1 MKATNNKKR
10 ISLLLAAAMLISIFA
25 GIFATTSKPTFTDV
39 QTSHWAY
46 DAIEDMADRGVVAG
60 VGDGK
65 FGPNAFVTTAQFS
78 VMLARLFYNDEMS
91 EMPANE
97 AWFRNAITLLASKGV
112 LDNTTAALKDYDA
125 NSVSVPMTRYDMAQ
139 TMYGLLKAE
148 GVTMPSADELLA
160 TTQQIADFNT
170 IPAQYTDAVKNM
182 YYLGCLAG
190 VDAAGNFKG
199 EDTMNRAQACVV
211 LARLDKTVADRGTG
225 EVPVKPSDPAEQEP
239 PTETTDPG
247 TTSTELGQKL
257 PSGATAAAGV
267 ASGIGKKDDYP
278 TYGNSDVVSNNGYY
292 TGATD
297 VDIGTATL
305 QYGFLELV
313 NEARAAEGHTP
324 LSWVPSDA
332 AEEHTLQRCYE
343 LVSNFSHDR
352 PKGKFANEVCNKGA
366 FSVQRAFTSLMN
378 SPAHKRSLMK
388 DNYSYMSAAK
398 AVGGGSSYWIICL
411 WNGDF
416 ELVERWASNN
426 YDYSAY
432 NN

>member
-39 QTSHWAY
+39 PTSHWAY

-60 VGDGK
+60 VGDSK

-112 LDNTTAALKDYDA
+112 LDNTTAAIKDYDA

-211 LARLDKTVADRGTG
+211 LARLDKTIADREAG
-225 EVPVKPSDPAEQEP
+225 EVPVKPSDPDEQEP

-313 NEARAAEGHTP
+313 NEARAAEGHAP
-324 LSWVPSDA
+324 LSWVSSDA

-352 PKGKFANEVCNKGA
+352 PQGKFANEVIAEGYYSVYSA
-366 FSVQRAFTSLMN
+366 FNGWMGSAG
-378 SPAHKRSLMK
+378 HKRALMK

-398 AVGGGSSYWIICL
+398 AVGGGHSYWIICL

>member
-1 MKATNNKKR
+1 MKNR
-10 ISLLLAAAMLISIFA
+10 ILSVALALCLCLGLAVPAWAA
-25 GIFATTSKPTFTDV
+25 GPTFTDV
-39 QTSHWAY
+39 PESHWAY

-60 VGDGK
+60 VVDGK

-91 EMPANE
+91 KMPADE
-97 AWFRNAITLLASKGV
+97 AWFRNAITLLAGKGV
-112 LDNTTAALKDYDA
+112 LDNTSAALKNYDA
-125 NSVSVPMTRYDMAQ
+125 NSVSAPMNRYDMAQ

-160 TTQQIADFNT
+160 TTQRIADFNT

-182 YYLGCLAG
+182 YDLGCLAG

-199 EDTMNRAQACVV
+199 ENTMNRAQACVV
-211 LARLDKTVADRGTG
+211 LARLDKTIADRGTG
-225 EVPVKPSDPAEQEP
+225 EETVKPSVPTEQEP
-239 PTETTDPG
+239 PVETTDSEA
-247 TTSTELGQKL
+247 TNTELGQKL

-313 NEARAAEGHTP
+313 NKARAAEGHAP

-343 LVSNFSHDR
+343 LVSDFSHNR

-398 AVGGGSSYWIICL
+398 AIGGGSSYWIICL

-416 ELVERWASNN
+416 ELVERWSSNN

-432 NN
+432 ND

>member
-1 MKATNNKKR
+1 MKTMNNKKR

-25 GIFATTSKPTFTDV
+25 GIFATTSKPTFSDV
-39 QTSHWAY
+39 PANHWAY
-46 DAIEDMADRGVVAG
+46 EAIEDMADRGVVAG

-91 EMPANE
+91 EMPADE
-97 AWFRNAITLLASKGV
+97 AWFRNAITLLASKGI
-112 LDNTTAALKDYDA
+112 LEDTTAALKNYDA
-125 NSVSVPMTRYDMAQ
+125 NSVSVPMSRYDMAQ

-148 GVTMPSADELLA
+148 GVTMPGADELLA
-160 TTQQIADFNT
+160 TTQRIADFNT

-182 YYLGCLAG
+182 YHLGCLAG

-199 EDTMNRAQACVV
+199 ENTMNRAQACVV
-211 LARLDKTVADRGTG
+211 LARLDKTIADRGTG
-225 EVPVKPSDPAEQEP
+225 EETVKPSVPTEQEHP
-239 PTETTDPG
+239 VETTDPE
-247 TTSTELGQKL
+247 TSNTELGQKL

-297 VDIGTATL
+297 VDIGMARL
-305 QYGFLELV
+305 QYRALEYV
-313 NEARAAEGHTP
+313 NEVRVAEGHEP

-332 AEEHTLQRCYE
+332 AEEHTLQRCNE
-343 LVSNFSHDR
+343 LVSDFSHER
-352 PKGKFANEVCNKGA
+352 LKGKFAGEVIAKGQISIYSA
-366 FSVQRAFTSLMN
+366 VNDWMN
-378 SPAHKRSLMK
+378 SPGHKETLMK
-388 DNYSYMSAAK
+388 DSSKYMSAAH
-398 AVGGGSSYWIICL
+398 AGDCWIICL

-416 ELVERWASNN
+416 ELVERWSSNN

>member
-1 MKATNNKKR
+1 MKTTSNKKR

-25 GIFATTSKPTFTDV
+25 GIFATTSKPTFPDV
-39 QTSHWAY
+39 PTSHWAY

-297 VDIGTATL
+297 VDIGTARL
-305 QYGFLELV
+305 QYRALEYV
-313 NEARAAEGHTP
+313 NEVRVAEGHTP

-332 AEEHTLQRCYE
+332 AEEYTLQRCYE
-343 LVSNFSHDR
+343 LVSDYSHNR
-352 PKGKFANEVCNKGA
+352 PKGSFSGEVIAKGQISIYSA
-366 FSVQRAFTSLMN
+366 VNDWMN
-378 SPAHKRSLMK
+378 SPGHKRTLMS
-388 DNYSYMSAAK
+388 DTQSYMSAAK
-398 AVGGGSSYWIICL
+398 AGSCWIICT
-411 WNGDF
+411 WSDNGIDV
-416 ELVERWASNN
+416 VERWSVEN
-426 YDYSAY
+426 YDRSSVIES
-432 NN
+432 